1 MSFFEGKLNSLDDL
15 FAEQLK
21 DLYSA
26 ENQLVKAL
34 PDMAKEAR
42 DPRLRQ
48 AFELHLQ
55 ETQDQVSRLEQIG
68 RSLSIDLG
76 GHTCKAMAGLVAE
89 GKETISENATDEVKD
104 AALIAAAQR
113 VEHYEIS
120 GYGTARHYAERL
132 GHAEAASLLSQ
143 TLQEEQLTDTKL
155 NDLAK
160 GYINQRAM

>member
-15 FAEQLK
+15 FAQQLK

-34 PDMAKEAR
+34 PDMASEAR

-48 AFELHLQ
+48 AFMLHLQ

-89 GKETISENATDEVKD
+89 GKEAIGENATDEVKD